1 MRHIWSVAC
10 SHAVVDRDSNNV
22 SLLNVIEQLRI
33 QEAPRPDAVLPIQLD
48 VMTLWAREDPE
59 VPETGNSRLKFVS
72 PAGKTLG
79 TFEAVV
85 DLSSHERS
93 RAKLT
98 FQGLPLRNSG
108 IYKFRIEQKSE
119 GATRWRK
126 VSEIPLSVLFSEPAD
141 ESD

>member
-33 QEAPRPDAVLPIQLD
+33 QEAPRPDAVLPFQLD
-48 VMTLWAREDPE
+48 VMTLWAREDLE

-72 PAGKTLG
+72 PAGKTLC

-141 ESD
+141 ESE